1 MKRISI
7 LVILGLVVWAGFY
20 LRFIDLGQKPMH
32 TDEAVNG
39 VMIQQSLA
47 GEDVHFDPGHYHGP
61 LLRYLS
67 IPVVVMADAIA
78 GDGLTEGSL
87 RWLTALAGGLGVL
100 GYILFR
106 TQAGRDGSFVAL
118 VFAAVSPPM
127 VYYSRYFIHE
137 SVFVLFSL
145 IFLYC
150 VWRFFEEKTL
160 RFAIW
165 TGVMAGL
172 LHATRETVVLVLT
185 ASVIA
190 LLVSFGKDWKQQLT
204 WLVSKEGL
212 QRLGV
217 GVLSGAIVSVFFY
230 SAFFTYWQGPV
241 DSMLTYFNY
250 QTQAGHEDSWYYYLG
265 LILGER
271 TPVSY
276 WGQVWILILAAAGL
290 WQAFVEKEREAPR
303 LPYFRFIASY
313 TLVTTALYSIISYK
327 TPWLMLNFLVGWI
340 LLAGIGWVYL
350 WGKLRSVLV
359 HAILVIVLLFSLGH
373 SLRQSWLLSFRF
385 SADPRNPFV
394 YSHTSPDLMN
404 LVERIER
411 LSQLHPDGTGMRIDI
426 AGMEYWPLPWYL
438 REYPNVGYWESL
450 PEDSDAPMKV
460 FSFSGDQEVPELDP
474 DAYMSE
480 LRGLRESVFLLT
492 FIEMDLWDKQFP
504 SE

>member
-47 GEDVHFDPGHYHGP
+47 GEDVYFDPGHYHGP

-67 IPVVVMADAIA
+67 IPVVVMVDVIA

-100 GYILFR
+100 AYILFR
-106 TQAGRDGSFVAL
+106 TQAGRDASFVAL

-150 VWRFFEEKTL
+150 LWRFFEEKNL

-172 LHATRETVVLVLT
+172 LHATRETVVLVL
-185 ASVIA
+185 AAGAIA
-190 LLVSFGKDWKQQLT
+190 LLVSFGKGWKHQLS
-204 WLVSKEGL
+204 WLLSKEGL

-265 LILGER
+265 LIVGER

-276 WGQVWILILAAAGL
+276 WGQVWVLILAAAGL
-290 WQAFVEKEREAPR
+290 WQAFVEKEREAAR

-313 TLVTTALYSIISYK
+313 TLVATALYSIISYK

-350 WGKLRSVLV
+350 WGKLRSVTV

-450 PEDSDAPMKV
+450 PEDSDAPVQV

-474 DAYMSE
+474 NAYMSE